1 MKNHNVIN
9 NLKFVFGHIKK
20 NEKKLIVMS
29 ILSAVIYALSAYIM
43 PILSKIIIDSVI
55 AEKSVKFLIVSII
68 IMLVVQVLISD
79 VSEYIFFQ
87 SWWRII
93 RARYSLDRKSVV

>member
-1 MKNHNVIN
+1 
-9 NLKFVFGHIKK
+9 
-20 NEKKLIVMS
+20 MS

-93 RARYSLDRKSVV
+93 RARYSFEPLRLNQILFIRYDKLEKQETLNLA